1 MTDSTATRPA
11 LPHRAIAGSALSPV
25 ALWGILAVAAV
36 LLFAWRVGVQWP
48 AALPGN
54 GVDLDRVILLY
65 STLPRAAVA
74 VLAGAVLG
82 LSGLL
87 LQHVLRN
94 ALAEPST
101 LGISAGAQLAMTI
114 ASLHAPLLMERSQG
128 LVAFAGG
135 IGAVL
140 LVLSL
145 TWRRGLEPVSV
156 VLAGMMVALT
166 ASSISAAMIL
176 ANGEYLFSLFI
187 WGGGSLVQQDWGP
200 AMALAVRLAAGAFA
214 ALMLLRPLTILGLD
228 DASARGLGVA
238 RHASRFLVIALAVW
252 MATTVAAEV
261 GVIGFVGLA
270 APALATLSGART
282 LRQKLLAAPLIGAI
296 LLWLT
301 DGLEQLAAG
310 SGGERIPTGAGTAL
324 LGGPLLLWLL
334 PRLRMF
340 EWPHL
345 GATGTKSH
353 KASRPWLLILLLL
366 ALTLVAVAMALVVG
380 RGPMGWSIASGEML
394 ADLAAWR
401 APRIGVAAAA
411 GAMLAV
417 AGVVIQRVTG
427 NPLASPEVLGVG
439 TGAGAGLTAVLMVS
453 ATAGLGWQLAGS
465 GLGALAALLVML
477 AIAARAKFGTD
488 RLLLAGIA
496 MSALC
501 SAVITATIAMG
512 NAQAYILLRWLSGS
526 TSQATAVDAWVAIAC
541 IAPLTLPL
549 FLAARWLDILP
560 LGADS
565 ARGLGVPVSG
575 GRLMLI
581 IVAAM
586 LTALAAMVVG
596 PLSFVGLIA
605 PHLARLIGFSR
616 ARAHLAGAMLLGALL
631 MIVSDWL
638 SRMAA
643 FPYELPAGL
652 FASLLGGPYL
662 VYLLAKGVPR
672 HG

>member
-1 MTDSTATRPA
+1 MTDRLATGPLRVQ
-11 LPHRAIAGSALSPV
+11 RALSPF
-25 ALWGILAVAAV
+25 ALWSVLAAAAAF
-36 LLFAWRVGVQWP
+36 LFAWRVGMQW
-48 AALPGN
+48 AATLPGD
-54 GVDLDRVILLY
+54 GTDLGDVILFY

-94 ALAEPST
+94 PLAEPST
-101 LGISAGAQLAMTI
+101 LGISAGAQLAMTV
-114 ASLHAPLLMERSQG
+114 ASLNAPLLMERSQG

-135 IGAVL
+135 TAAVL
-140 LVLSL
+140 LVLAL

-166 ASSISAAMIL
+166 ASSVSAALIL
-176 ANGEYLFSLFI
+176 ANGDYLFSLFI

-200 AMALAVRLAAGAFA
+200 ALALAVRLAAGAIA

-238 RHASRFLVIALAVW
+238 RHTSRFLVVALAVW

-261 GVIGFVGLA
+261 GVIGFIGLA

-282 LRQKLLAAPLIGAI
+282 LRQKMIAAPLLGAI

-301 DGLEQLAAG
+301 DGLVQLAAG

-340 EWPHL
+340 EWPRL
-345 GATGTKSH
+345 GPDGTSPR

-366 ALTLVAVAMALVVG
+366 ALTLIAAALALVVG
-380 RGPMGWSIASGEML
+380 HGPAGWSFASGDL
-394 ADLAAWR
+394 LRDLAAWR
-401 APRIGVAAAA
+401 APRIAVAAAA
-411 GAMLAV
+411 GAMLAA

-439 TGAGAGLTAVLMVS
+439 TGAGAGLTAVLTIS

-465 GLGALAALLVML
+465 ALGSLAALIAML

-488 RLLLAGIA
+488 RLLLAGVA

-512 NAQAYILLRWLSGS
+512 NAQSYILLRWLSGS
-526 TSQATAVDAWVAIAC
+526 TGEATGLDAWVALAC
-541 IAPLTLPL
+541 LLPLTLPV

-560 LGADS
+560 LGTDG
-565 ARGLGVPVSG
+565 ARSLGVPVAA

-581 IVAAM
+581 VAAAL

-605 PHLARLIGFSR
+605 PHLARLAGFSR
-616 ARAHLAGAMLLGALL
+616 ARVHLAAAMFLGALL

-662 VYLLAKGVPR
+662 VHLLARGTPR
-672 HG
+672 QG

>member
-1 MTDSTATRPA
+1 MAERAID
-11 LPHRAIAGSALSPV
+11 HRATMGTSLSPI
-25 ALWGILAVAAV
+25 ALWGLLAAMAA
-36 LLFAWRVGVQWP
+36 LLFVWRVSMQWP
-48 AALPGN
+48 AASPGG
-54 GVDLDRVILLY
+54 GVDLDHVILLY

-94 ALAEPST
+94 PLAEPST
-101 LGISAGAQLAMTI
+101 LGISAGAQLAMTT
-114 ASLHAPLLMERSQG
+114 ASLYAPVLMERSQG

-135 IGAVL
+135 TAAVL
-140 LVLSL
+140 LVLTL

-166 ASSISAAMIL
+166 ASSISATLIL
-176 ANGEYLFSLFI
+176 ANGDYLFSLFI

-200 AMALAVRLAAGAFA
+200 SIALTVRLAAGAVA

-238 RHASRFLVIALAVW
+238 RHSSRFLIIALAVW

-261 GVIGFVGLA
+261 GVIGFIGLA
-270 APALATLSGART
+270 APALATLSSART
-282 LRQKLLAAPLIGAI
+282 LRQKLIAAPLIGAV

-301 DGLEQLAAG
+301 DGLVQLAAG

-345 GATGTKSH
+345 GSSGAALR
-353 KASRPWLLILLLL
+353 KAKRPWLIVLFLLV
-366 ALTLVAVAMALVVG
+366 LTLVAVVVALIVG
-380 RGPMGWSIASGEML
+380 RGPTGWSFASGGL
-394 ADLAAWR
+394 LTDLAAWR

-411 GAMLAV
+411 GVMLAA

-465 GLGALAALLVML
+465 ALGSLAALIAML
-477 AIAARAKFGTD
+477 AIAARAKFGAE

-512 NAQAYILLRWLSGS
+512 NAQSYVLLRWLSGS
-526 TSQATAVDAWVAIAC
+526 TGQATALDAFVALAC
-541 IAPLTLPL
+541 LLPLTLPL

-560 LGADS
+560 LG
-565 ARGLGVPVSG
+565 VPVAG

-581 IVAAM
+581 VVAAL
-586 LTALAAMVVG
+586 LTALSAMVVG

-605 PHLARLIGFSR
+605 PHLARLAGFSR
-616 ARAHLAGAMLLGALL
+616 ARVHLAGAMLLGALL

-662 VYLLAKGVPR
+662 VYLLARGVPR
-672 HG
+672 AS

>member
-1 MTDSTATRPA
+1 M
-11 LPHRAIAGSALSPV
+11 SPII
-25 ALWGILAVAAV
+25 LWGLLAGLAT
-36 LLFAWRVGVQWP
+36 LLFAWRVGMQQP
-48 AALPGN
+48 ASVPG
-54 GVDLDRVILLY
+54 DLQHVILFY
-65 STLPRAAVA
+65 SSLPRAVVA

-94 ALAEPST
+94 PLAEPST
-101 LGISAGAQLAMTI
+101 LGISGGAQLAMTL
-114 ASLHAPLLMERSQG
+114 ASLYAPLLMERSQG

-135 IGAVL
+135 TAAVL
-140 LVLSL
+140 LVLAF

-166 ASSISAAMIL
+166 ASSVSAALIL
-176 ANGEYLFSLFI
+176 ANGDYLFSLFI
-187 WGGGSLVQQDWGP
+187 WGGGSLVQQDWQP
-200 AMALAVRLAAGAFA
+200 AIALTIRLAAGAAA

-238 RHASRFLVIALAVW
+238 RHTSRFLIIALAVW
-252 MATTVAAEV
+252 MATTVAAQI

-282 LRQKLLAAPLIGAI
+282 LRQKLVAAPLIGAV

-301 DGLEQLAAG
+301 DGLVQLAAG
-310 SGGERIPTGAGTAL
+310 AGGERIPTGAGTAL

-345 GATGTKSH
+345 GSNGAAPR
-353 KASRPWLLILLLL
+353 KARRPWLIIFVLL
-366 ALTLVAVAMALVVG
+366 ALTFAAAALALVVG
-380 RGPMGWSIASGEML
+380 RGPAGWSIAGCDLL
-394 ADLAAWR
+394 ADLVSWR
-401 APRIGVAAAA
+401 APRVGVAAAA
-411 GAMLAV
+411 GAMLAA

-439 TGAGAGLTAVLMVS
+439 TGAGAGLTAVLTVS
-453 ATAGLGWQLAGS
+453 ATTGLGWQLAGS
-465 GLGALAALLVML
+465 AAGSLAALAAML
-477 AIAARAKFGTD
+477 AIAAKAKFGAD

-501 SAVITATIAMG
+501 SALITATIAMG
-512 NAQAYILLRWLSGS
+512 NTQSYVLLRWLSGS
-526 TSQATAVDAWVAIAC
+526 TGQATALDAAVALAC
-541 IAPLTLPL
+541 LLPLTLPL

-565 ARGLGVPVSG
+565 ARGLGVPVAG
-575 GRLMLI
+575 GRLML
-581 IVAAM
+581 VVVSAL
-586 LTALAAMVVG
+586 LTALAALIVG

-605 PHLARLIGFSR
+605 PHLARLLGFWR
-616 ARAHLAGAMLLGALL
+616 ARIHLAGAMLLGALL
-631 MIVSDWL
+631 MTISDWL

-643 FPYELPAGL
+643 FPYELPVGL

-672 HG
+672 QG

>member
-1 MTDSTATRPA
+1 MTDRAPPRPA
-11 LPHRAIAGSALSPV
+11 LPRGFIAGSALSPV
-25 ALWGILAVAAV
+25 ALWAILALAAA
-36 LLFAWRVGVQWP
+36 LLFAWRVGMQWP
-48 AALPGN
+48 VAMPGD

-87 LQHVLRN
+87 LQHILRN

-135 IGAVL
+135 IAAVL

-166 ASSISAAMIL
+166 ASSISAALIL

-200 AMALAVRLAAGAFA
+200 ALALAFRLAAGTVA
-214 ALMLLRPLTILGLD
+214 ALLLLRPLTILGLD

-282 LRQKLLAAPLIGAI
+282 LRQKLVAAPLIGAI

-301 DGLEQLAAG
+301 DGLVQLAAG
-310 SGGERIPTGAGTAL
+310 PGGERIPTGAGTAL

-345 GATGTKSH
+345 GATG
-353 KASRPWLLILLLL
+353 ASRRKAGKPWLLILLLL
-366 ALTLVAVAMALVVG
+366 ALTLVAAAAALLVG
-380 RGPMGWSIASGEML
+380 RGPMGWSIASGDML
-394 ADLAAWR
+394 ADLAGWR

-411 GAMLAV
+411 GAMLAA
-417 AGVVIQRVTG
+417 AGAVIQRVTG
-427 NPLASPEVLGVG
+427 NPLASPEVLGVA
-439 TGAGAGLTAVLMVS
+439 TGAGAGLTAVLMLS
-453 ATAGLGWQLAGS
+453 ATASLGWQLAGS
-465 GLGALAALLVML
+465 GLGALVALIAML

-512 NAQAYILLRWLSGS
+512 NAQAYVLLRWLSGS

-541 IAPLTLPL
+541 LIPLTLPL

-560 LGADS
+560 LGSDS
-565 ARGLGVPVSG
+565 ARGLGVPVAG
-575 GRLMLI
+575 GQLMLI
-581 IVAAM
+581 IVAAI

-605 PHLARLIGFSR
+605 PHLARLVGFSR
-616 ARAHLAGAMLLGALL
+616 ARVHLTGAMLLGALL

>member
-1 MTDSTATRPA
+1 MVDRAMTERATAGR
-11 LPHRAIAGSALSPV
+11 ALSPI
-25 ALWGILAVAAV
+25 ALWGLLAAVAA
-36 LLFAWRVGVQWP
+36 LLFAWRISTQWP
-48 AALPGN
+48 TAPAGDI
-54 GVDLDRVILLY
+54 DLDRIILFY
-65 STLPRAAVA
+65 STLPRAVVA

-87 LQHVLRN
+87 LQRVLRN
-94 ALAEPST
+94 PLAEPST
-101 LGISAGAQLAMTI
+101 LGISSGAQLAMTA
-114 ASLHAPLLMERSQG
+114 ASVYAPFLMERSQG
-128 LVAFAGG
+128 TVAFAGG
-135 IGAVL
+135 TAAVL

-166 ASSISAAMIL
+166 ASAISAALIL
-176 ANGEYLFSLFI
+176 ANGDYLFSLFI

-200 AMALAVRLAAGAFA
+200 PIALSTRLAVGAGA
-214 ALMLLRPLTILGLD
+214 ALLLLRPLTILGLD
-228 DASARGLGVA
+228 DASARSLGIA
-238 RHASRFLVIALAVW
+238 RHTSRFLVIALAVW
-252 MATTVAAEV
+252 MATTVVAEV

-270 APALATLSGART
+270 APALATLSGARS
-282 LRQKLLAAPLIGAI
+282 LGQKLLAAPLIGAI

-301 DGLEQLAAG
+301 DGLVQLAAG
-310 SGGERIPTGAGTAL
+310 AGGERIPTGAGAAL
-324 LGGPLLLWLL
+324 LGGPVLLWLL
-334 PRLRMF
+334 PTLRLL
-340 EWPHL
+340 EWPNL
-345 GATGTKSH
+345 GTSGTSPR
-353 KASRPWLLILLLL
+353 KAGRFIILLLL
-366 ALTLVAVAMALVVG
+366 LLTLVAAVVALIVG
-380 RGPMGWSIASGEML
+380 RGPAGWSVAGGEML

-417 AGVVIQRVTG
+417 AGVVIQRITG

-453 ATAGLGWQLAGS
+453 ATAGLDWQLAGS
-465 GLGALAALLVML
+465 VFGSLAVLIAML
-477 AIAARAKFGTD
+477 TIAARAKFGSE

-512 NAQAYILLRWLSGS
+512 NSQSYVLLRWLSGS
-526 TSQATAVDAWVAIAC
+526 TSQATGADAWVALAC
-541 IAPLTLPL
+541 LMLLTLPL

-560 LGADS
+560 LGEDT
-565 ARGLGVPVSG
+565 ARGLGLPIAG
-575 GRLMLI
+575 GRLTLI
-581 IVAAM
+581 VLAAI
-586 LTALAAMVVG
+586 LTALAAMFVG

-605 PHLARLIGFSR
+605 PHLARLIGFAR
-616 ARAHLAGAMLLGALL
+616 ARLHLAGAVLVGALL

-638 SRMAA
+638 SRMVA
-643 FPYELPAGL
+643 FPYELPVGL

-662 VYLLAKGVPR
+662 VHLLAKGVPR

>member
-1 MTDSTATRPA
+1 MAAR
-11 LPHRAIAGSALSPV
+11 LSPI
-25 ALWGILAVAAV
+25 ALWGVLAAMAA
-36 LLFAWRVGVQWP
+36 LLFAWRVGTQWP
-48 AALPGN
+48 TAPAAGN
-54 GVDLDRVILLY
+54 LDHVILFY

-87 LQHVLRN
+87 LQSVLRN
-94 ALAEPST
+94 PLAEPST
-101 LGISAGAQLAMTI
+101 LGISAGAQLAMTV

-135 IGAVL
+135 AIAVL
-140 LVLSL
+140 LVLAL

-166 ASSISAAMIL
+166 ASSVSAALIL

-187 WGGGSLVQQDWGP
+187 WGGGSLVQQDWQP
-200 AMALAVRLAAGAFA
+200 AIALTIRLSAGAVA
-214 ALMLLRPLTILGLD
+214 ALMLLRPLIILGLE

-238 RHASRFLVIALAVW
+238 RHTSRFLVIALAVW

-282 LRQKLLAAPLIGAI
+282 LRQKLIAAPLIGAI

-301 DGLEQLAAG
+301 DGLVQLAAG
-310 SGGERIPTGAGTAL
+310 TGGERIPTGAGTAL
-324 LGGPLLLWLL
+324 LGGPLLVWLL

-340 EWPHL
+340 EWPDL
-345 GATGTKSH
+345 GSNEPTPHRAR
-353 KASRPWLLILLLL
+353 RPWVIILLLL
-366 ALTLVAVAMALVVG
+366 AFTLVAAALAFVVG
-380 RGPMGWSIASGEML
+380 RGPTGWSLASGDLL
-394 ADLAAWR
+394 ADLATWR

-411 GAMLAV
+411 GAVLAA

-439 TGAGAGLTAVLMVS
+439 TGAGAGLTGVLTVS

-465 GLGALAALLVML
+465 ALGALAALTVML
-477 AIAARAKFGTD
+477 AIAARAKFGAQ

-512 NAQAYILLRWLSGS
+512 NAQSYILLRWLSGS
-526 TSQATAVDAWVAIAC
+526 TGQATALDAWVALAC
-541 IAPLTLPL
+541 LPPLALLL

-560 LGADS
+560 LGPDS
-565 ARGLGVPVSG
+565 ARGLGVPVAG

-581 IVAAM
+581 VVAAL

-616 ARAHLAGAMLLGALL
+616 ARVHLAGAMLLGALL

-638 SRMAA
+638 SRMMA

-662 VYLLAKGVPR
+662 VYLLARGVR
-672 HG
+672 HQG

>member
-1 MTDSTATRPA
+1 MADRAMTEPAATGHA
-11 LPHRAIAGSALSPV
+11 MSPI
-25 ALWGILAVAAV
+25 ALWSLLAGMSA
-36 LLFAWRVGVQWP
+36 LLFAWRVGMQWP
-48 AALPGN
+48 TALPGN
-54 GVDLDRVILLY
+54 GIDLDRVILLY

-87 LQHVLRN
+87 LQRVLRN
-94 ALAEPST
+94 PLAEPST
-101 LGISAGAQLAMTI
+101 LGISAGAQLAMTA
-114 ASLHAPLLMERSQG
+114 ASVYAPFLMERSQG
-128 LVAFAGG
+128 PVAFAGG
-135 IGAVL
+135 IAAVL

-166 ASSISAAMIL
+166 ASSISAALIL
-176 ANGEYLFSLFI
+176 ANGDYLFSLFI

-200 AMALAVRLAAGAFA
+200 TIALSVRLAVGAVA
-214 ALMLLRPLTILGLD
+214 ALLLLRPLTILGLD
-228 DASARGLGVA
+228 DASARSLGIA
-238 RHASRFLVIALAVW
+238 RHSSRFLVIALAVW
-252 MATTVAAEV
+252 MATSVVAEV

-301 DGLEQLAAG
+301 DGLVQLAAG
-310 SGGERIPTGAGTAL
+310 TGGERIPTGAGTAL
-324 LGGPLLLWLL
+324 LGGPVLLWLL
-334 PRLRMF
+334 PRLRML
-340 EWPHL
+340 EWPDL
-345 GATGTKSH
+345 GAHGASAR
-353 KASRPWLLILLLL
+353 KAGHPWLIILLLL
-366 ALTLVAVAMALVVG
+366 LATLLAAGVALILG
-380 RGPMGWSIASGEML
+380 RGPAGWSIAGGDML
-394 ADLAAWR
+394 LDLAAWR

-417 AGVVIQRVTG
+417 AGVVIQRITG

-439 TGAGAGLTAVLMVS
+439 TGAGAGLTAVLALSV
-453 ATAGLGWQLAGS
+453 TAAPGWQLAGS
-465 GLGALAALLVML
+465 VLGSLAVLIAML
-477 AIAARAKFGTD
+477 AIGARAKFGAE
-488 RLLLAGIA
+488 RLLLAGVA

-501 SAVITATIAMG
+501 SAIVTAAIAMG
-512 NAQAYILLRWLSGS
+512 NAQSYVLLRWLSGS
-526 TSQATAVDAWVAIAC
+526 TSQATGIDAWLMIAC
-541 IAPLTLPL
+541 LMLLILPL

-560 LGADS
+560 LGENT
-565 ARGLGVPVSG
+565 ARGLGLPVAG
-575 GRLMLI
+575 GRLTLI
-581 IVAAM
+581 VLAAI
-586 LTALAAMVVG
+586 LTALAAMFVG
-596 PLSFVGLIA
+596 PLSFIGLIA
-605 PHLARLIGFSR
+605 PHLARLVGFAR
-616 ARAHLAGAMLLGALL
+616 ARTHLAGAVLVGALL

-662 VYLLAKGVPR
+662 VHLLAKGVPR

>member
-1 MTDSTATRPA
+1 MARSEI
-11 LPHRAIAGSALSPV
+11 PHRTIGGALSPII
-25 ALWGILAVAAV
+25 LWGLLAGLAA
-36 LLFAWRVGVQWP
+36 LLFAWRVGMQQP
-48 AALPGN
+48 ASVPG
-54 GVDLDRVILLY
+54 DLRHVILFY
-65 STLPRAAVA
+65 SSLPRAVVA

-94 ALAEPST
+94 PLAEPST
-101 LGISAGAQLAMTI
+101 LGISGGAQLAMTL
-114 ASLHAPLLMERSQG
+114 ASLYAPLLMERSQG

-135 IGAVL
+135 TAAVL
-140 LVLSL
+140 LVLAL
-145 TWRRGLEPVSV
+145 TWRRGLEPMSV

-166 ASSISAAMIL
+166 ASSVSAALIL
-176 ANGEYLFSLFI
+176 ANGDYLFSLFI
-187 WGGGSLVQQDWGP
+187 WGGGSLVQQDWRP
-200 AMALAVRLAAGAFA
+200 AIALTIRLAAGAAA
-214 ALMLLRPLTILGLD
+214 ALMLARPLTILGLD

-238 RHASRFLVIALAVW
+238 RHTSRFLIIALAVW
-252 MATTVAAEV
+252 MATTVAAQI

-270 APALATLSGART
+270 APALAMLSGART
-282 LRQKLLAAPLIGAI
+282 LRQKLIAAPLIGAV

-301 DGLEQLAAG
+301 DGLVQLAAG

-345 GATGTKSH
+345 GSNGVTPR
-353 KASRPWLLILLLL
+353 KARRPWLIILVLL
-366 ALTLVAVAMALVVG
+366 ALTFAAALALVVG
-380 RGPMGWSIASGEML
+380 RGPAGWSIASGDLL
-394 ADLAAWR
+394 ADLVSWR
-401 APRIGVAAAA
+401 APRVGVAAAA
-411 GAMLAV
+411 GAMLAA

-439 TGAGAGLTAVLMVS
+439 TGAGAGLTAVLTVS
-453 ATAGLGWQLAGS
+453 ATTGLGWQLAGS
-465 GLGALAALLVML
+465 AAGSLAALAAML
-477 AIAARAKFGTD
+477 AIAAKAKFGAD

-501 SAVITATIAMG
+501 SALITATIAMG
-512 NAQAYILLRWLSGS
+512 NTQSYVLLRWLSGS
-526 TSQATAVDAWVAIAC
+526 TGQATALDAAVALAC
-541 IAPLTLPL
+541 LLPLTLPL

-565 ARGLGVPVSG
+565 ARGLGVPVAG
-575 GRLMLI
+575 GRLML
-581 IVAAM
+581 VVVSAL
-586 LTALAAMVVG
+586 LTALAALIVG

-605 PHLARLIGFSR
+605 PHLARLLGFWR
-616 ARAHLAGAMLLGALL
+616 ARIHLAGAMLLGALL
-631 MIVSDWL
+631 MTISDWL

-643 FPYELPAGL
+643 FPYELPVGL

-672 HG
+672 QG

>member
-1 MTDSTATRPA
+1 MADRAMTQRATTGHA
-11 LPHRAIAGSALSPV
+11 MSPI
-25 ALWGILAVAAV
+25 ALWGLLAAMAA
-36 LLFAWRVGVQWP
+36 LLFAWRVSMRSP
-48 AALPGN
+48 TAPTSD

-87 LQHVLRN
+87 LQRVLRN
-94 ALAEPST
+94 PLAEPST
-101 LGISAGAQLAMTI
+101 LGISAGAQLAMTA
-114 ASLHAPLLMERSQG
+114 ASVYAPFLMERSQG
-128 LVAFAGG
+128 PVAFAGG
-135 IGAVL
+135 IAAVL

-166 ASSISAAMIL
+166 ASSISAALIL
-176 ANGEYLFSLFI
+176 ANGDYLFSLFI

-200 AMALAVRLAAGAFA
+200 AIALSTRLAVGAGA
-214 ALMLLRPLTILGLD
+214 ALLLLRPLTILGLD
-228 DASARGLGVA
+228 DASARSLGIA
-238 RHASRFLVIALAVW
+238 RHTSRFLVIALAVW
-252 MATTVAAEV
+252 MATSVVAEV

-301 DGLEQLAAG
+301 DGLVQLAAG
-310 SGGERIPTGAGTAL
+310 TGGERIPTGAGTAL
-324 LGGPLLLWLL
+324 LGGPVLLWLL
-334 PRLRMF
+334 PRLRLL
-340 EWPHL
+340 EWPNMS
-345 GATGTKSH
+345 TSGTSPRKSG
-353 KASRPWLLILLLL
+353 RFVVLLLFLMTLL
-366 ALTLVAVAMALVVG
+366 AAVVALVVG
-380 RGPMGWSIASGEML
+380 RGPAGWSIAGGDIL
-394 ADLAAWR
+394 ADLVAWR

-411 GAMLAV
+411 GAMLAA
-417 AGVVIQRVTG
+417 AGVVIQRITG

-439 TGAGAGLTAVLMVS
+439 TGAGAGLTAVLVLS
-453 ATAGLGWQLAGS
+453 ATAGPGLQLVGS
-465 GLGALAALLVML
+465 VFGSLAVLIAVLI
-477 AIAARAKFGTD
+477 IAARAKFGSE

-512 NAQAYILLRWLSGS
+512 NTQSYVLLRWLSGS
-526 TSQATAVDAWVAIAC
+526 TSEATGFDAWLTLAC
-541 IAPLTLPL
+541 LILLTLPL
-549 FLAARWLDILP
+549 FLAARWLDILQ
-560 LGADS
+560 LGENT
-565 ARGLGVPVSG
+565 ARGLGLPVAG
-575 GRLMLI
+575 GRLTLI
-581 IVAAM
+581 VLAAI
-586 LTALAAMVVG
+586 LTALAAMFVG

-605 PHLARLIGFSR
+605 PHLARLIGFTR
-616 ARAHLAGAMLLGALL
+616 ARLHLAGAVLTGALL

-638 SRMAA
+638 SRMVA
-643 FPYELPAGL
+643 FPYELPVGL

-662 VYLLAKGVPR
+662 VHLLAKGVPR

>member
-1 MTDSTATRPA
+1 MVDRAMTERATAGR
-11 LPHRAIAGSALSPV
+11 ALSPI
-25 ALWGILAVAAV
+25 ALWGLLAALAA
-36 LLFAWRVGVQWP
+36 LLFAWRISTQWP
-48 AALPGN
+48 TAPAGDI
-54 GVDLDRVILLY
+54 DLDRIILFY
-65 STLPRAAVA
+65 STLPRAVVA

-87 LQHVLRN
+87 LQRVLRN
-94 ALAEPST
+94 PLAEPST
-101 LGISAGAQLAMTI
+101 LGISSGAQLAMTA
-114 ASLHAPLLMERSQG
+114 ASVYAPFLMERSQG
-128 LVAFAGG
+128 TVAFAGG
-135 IGAVL
+135 TAAVL

-166 ASSISAAMIL
+166 ASAISAALIH
-176 ANGEYLFSLFI
+176 ANGDYLFSLFI

-200 AMALAVRLAAGAFA
+200 AIALSTRLAVGAGA
-214 ALMLLRPLTILGLD
+214 ALLLLRPLTILGLD
-228 DASARGLGVA
+228 DASARSLGIA
-238 RHASRFLVIALAVW
+238 RHTSRFLVIALAVW
-252 MATTVAAEV
+252 MATTVVAEV

-270 APALATLSGART
+270 APALATLSGARS
-282 LRQKLLAAPLIGAI
+282 LGQKLLAAPLIGAI

-301 DGLEQLAAG
+301 DGLVQLAAG
-310 SGGERIPTGAGTAL
+310 AGGERIPTGAGTAL
-324 LGGPLLLWLL
+324 LGGPVLLWLL
-334 PRLRMF
+334 PRLRLL
-340 EWPHL
+340 EWPSL
-345 GATGTKSH
+345 NTSGTSPR
-353 KASRPWLLILLLL
+353 KAGRFITLLLL
-366 ALTLVAVAMALVVG
+366 LLTLVAAVVALVVG
-380 RGPMGWSIASGEML
+380 RGPAGWSIAGGEML

-417 AGVVIQRVTG
+417 AGVVIQRITG

-465 GLGALAALLVML
+465 VFGSLAVLIAML
-477 AIAARAKFGTD
+477 TIAARAKFGSE

-512 NAQAYILLRWLSGS
+512 NSQSYVLLRWLSGS
-526 TSQATAVDAWVAIAC
+526 TSQATGADAWVALAC
-541 IAPLTLPL
+541 LMLLTLPL

-560 LGADS
+560 LGEDT
-565 ARGLGVPVSG
+565 ARGLGLPIAG
-575 GRLMLI
+575 GRLTLI
-581 IVAAM
+581 VLAAI
-586 LTALAAMVVG
+586 LTALAAMFVG

-605 PHLARLIGFSR
+605 PHLARLIGFAR
-616 ARAHLAGAMLLGALL
+616 ARLHLAGAVLVGALL

-638 SRMAA
+638 SRMVA
-643 FPYELPAGL
+643 FPYELPVGL

-662 VYLLAKGVPR
+662 VHLLAKGVPR

>member
-1 MTDSTATRPA
+1 MARSEI
-11 LPHRAIAGSALSPV
+11 PHRTIGGALSPII
-25 ALWGILAVAAV
+25 LWGLLAGLAA
-36 LLFAWRVGVQWP
+36 LLFAWRVGMQQP
-48 AALPGN
+48 ASVPG
-54 GVDLDRVILLY
+54 DLRHVILFY
-65 STLPRAAVA
+65 SSLPRAVVA

-94 ALAEPST
+94 PLAEPST
-101 LGISAGAQLAMTI
+101 LGISGGAQLAMTL
-114 ASLHAPLLMERSQG
+114 ASLYAPLLMERSQG

-135 IGAVL
+135 TAAVL
-140 LVLSL
+140 LVLAL

-166 ASSISAAMIL
+166 ASSVSAALIL
-176 ANGEYLFSLFI
+176 ANGDYLFSLFI
-187 WGGGSLVQQDWGP
+187 WGGGSLVQQDWRP
-200 AMALAVRLAAGAFA
+200 AIALTIRLAAGAAA
-214 ALMLLRPLTILGLD
+214 ALMLARPLTILGLD

-238 RHASRFLVIALAVW
+238 RHTSRFLIIALAVW
-252 MATTVAAEV
+252 MATTVAAQI

-270 APALATLSGART
+270 APALAMLSGART
-282 LRQKLLAAPLIGAI
+282 LRQKLIAAPLIGAV

-301 DGLEQLAAG
+301 DGLVQLAAG

-345 GATGTKSH
+345 GSNGAAPR
-353 KASRPWLLILLLL
+353 KARRPWLIIFVLL
-366 ALTLVAVAMALVVG
+366 ALTFAAAALALVVG
-380 RGPMGWSIASGEML
+380 RGPAGWSIAGCDLL
-394 ADLAAWR
+394 ADLVSWR
-401 APRIGVAAAA
+401 APRVGVAAAA
-411 GAMLAV
+411 GAMLAA

-439 TGAGAGLTAVLMVS
+439 TGAGAGLTAVLTVS

-465 GLGALAALLVML
+465 AAGSLAALAAML
-477 AIAARAKFGTD
+477 AIAAKAKFGAD

-501 SAVITATIAMG
+501 SALITATIAMG
-512 NAQAYILLRWLSGS
+512 NAQSYMLLRWLSGS
-526 TSQATAVDAWVAIAC
+526 TGQATALDASVALAC
-541 IAPLTLPL
+541 LLPLTLPL

-565 ARGLGVPVSG
+565 ARGLGVPVAG
-575 GRLMLI
+575 GRLML
-581 IVAAM
+581 VVVSAL
-586 LTALAAMVVG
+586 LTALAALIVG

-605 PHLARLIGFSR
+605 PHLARLLGFWR
-616 ARAHLAGAMLLGALL
+616 ARIHLAGAMLLGALL
-631 MIVSDWL
+631 MTISDWL

-643 FPYELPAGL
+643 FPYELPVGL

-662 VYLLAKGVPR
+662 VYLLARGVPR
-672 HG
+672 QG

>member
-1 MTDSTATRPA
+1 M
-11 LPHRAIAGSALSPV
+11 SPII
-25 ALWGILAVAAV
+25 LWGLLAGLAA
-36 LLFAWRVGVQWP
+36 LLFAWRVGMQQP
-48 AALPGN
+48 ASVPG
-54 GVDLDRVILLY
+54 DLRHVILFY
-65 STLPRAAVA
+65 SSLPRAVVA

-94 ALAEPST
+94 PLAEPST
-101 LGISAGAQLAMTI
+101 LGISGGAQLAMTL
-114 ASLHAPLLMERSQG
+114 ASLYAPLLMERSQG

-135 IGAVL
+135 TAAVL
-140 LVLSL
+140 LVLAL

-166 ASSISAAMIL
+166 ASSVSAALIL
-176 ANGEYLFSLFI
+176 ANGDYLFSLFI
-187 WGGGSLVQQDWGP
+187 WGGGSLVQQDWRP
-200 AMALAVRLAAGAFA
+200 AIALTIRLAAGAAA
-214 ALMLLRPLTILGLD
+214 ALMLARPLTILGLD

-238 RHASRFLVIALAVW
+238 RHTSRFLIIALAVW
-252 MATTVAAEV
+252 MATTVAAQI

-270 APALATLSGART
+270 APALAMLSGART
-282 LRQKLLAAPLIGAI
+282 LRQKLIAAPLIGAV

-301 DGLEQLAAG
+301 DGLVQLAAG

-345 GATGTKSH
+345 GSNGAAPR
-353 KASRPWLLILLLL
+353 KARRPWLIIFVLL
-366 ALTLVAVAMALVVG
+366 ALTFAAAALALVVG
-380 RGPMGWSIASGEML
+380 RGPAGWSIAGCDLL
-394 ADLAAWR
+394 ADLVSWR
-401 APRIGVAAAA
+401 APRVGVAAAA
-411 GAMLAV
+411 GAMLAA

-439 TGAGAGLTAVLMVS
+439 TGAGAGLTAVLTVS

-465 GLGALAALLVML
+465 AAGSLAALAAML
-477 AIAARAKFGTD
+477 AIAAKAKFGAD

-501 SAVITATIAMG
+501 SALITATIAMG
-512 NAQAYILLRWLSGS
+512 NAQSYMLLRWLSGS
-526 TSQATAVDAWVAIAC
+526 TGQATALDASVALAC
-541 IAPLTLPL
+541 LLPLTLPL

-565 ARGLGVPVSG
+565 ARGLGVPVAG
-575 GRLMLI
+575 GRLML
-581 IVAAM
+581 VVVSAL
-586 LTALAAMVVG
+586 LTALAALIVG

-605 PHLARLIGFSR
+605 PHLARLLGFWR
-616 ARAHLAGAMLLGALL
+616 ARIHLAGAMLLGALL
-631 MIVSDWL
+631 MTISDWL

-643 FPYELPAGL
+643 FPYELPVGL

-662 VYLLAKGVPR
+662 VYLLARGVPR
-672 HG
+672 QG